1 VIGGSWFDRFIP
13 EDERQA
19 MRKLFDEAIHIGKFP
34 NIFENPILTRN
45 GEKRLIV
52 WNNVLVGSPQDVQGT
67 AAIGMDVTDR
77 REMEGRLRAADERFR
92 LAFKTS
98 PDSVNINRLSDGLY
112 IDINEGFVQITGYSR
127 EDVIGKSSLEIDIWA
142 NPEDRKA
149 LVRKLLA
156 EGVVRNFEA
165 SFRMKGGRIVEG
177 LMSAAII
184 ELDGVS
190 HILSITRD
198 ISDRKRLENELRES
212 ENRYRTLFEDHAAV
226 ELLIDAQ
233 TGRIVDANQS
243 ALAYYGWNK
252 AELTKKRIQEINTL
266 SPIEVEREMDDARK
280 KHRNHFQFKHRR
292 ADGSVSDVRVFSSP
306 IVIKGKEYLHSIVLD
321 ITKEKQL
328 EAQLQQAQKMESVGQ
343 LAGGVAHD
351 FNNLLQVMNG
361 YAELLVAKF
370 GETHDIGGYVNKML
384 DAGNKAASLVQQL
397 LAFSRRQLMRPE
409 ILDMNLLI
417 EQMLKMLKRVI
428 GEHIDMRFVPGHK
441 LGTVQADRTMMEQI
455 LMNLCVNARDAMPE
469 GGEITIETENVFIDE
484 KYSDLHEWAKI
495 GRYVLLSVTDSGCGM
510 SHDLMEHI
518 FEPFFTTK
526 EQGKGTGLGLSTV
539 YGIVKQHEGMINAY
553 SELNKGTTFKVYLPV
568 SERAAI
574 DVGSKIKEPVPLGNE
589 RILVAEDSEEVRSLA
604 REILEK
610 AGYQVIEARDGQQAI
625 EMIENGEGATV
636 AAYLLDVVMPK
647 KSGWDVYKTLCR
659 IRPGCRVLFM
669 SGYSENAVH
678 TNYVLKSGH
687 RLVQKPFSRET
698 LLKEIRKTIEE

>member
-1 VIGGSWFDRFIP
+1 
-13 EDERQA
+13 
-19 MRKLFDEAIHIGKFP
+19 
-34 NIFENPILTRN
+34 
-45 GEKRLIV
+45 
-52 WNNVLVGSPQDVQGT
+52 
-67 AAIGMDVTDR
+67 
-77 REMEGRLRAADERFR
+77 
-92 LAFKTS
+92 
-98 PDSVNINRLSDGLY
+98 
-112 IDINEGFVQITGYSR
+112 
-127 EDVIGKSSLEIDIWA
+127 
-142 NPEDRKA
+142 
-149 LVRKLLA
+149 
-156 EGVVRNFEA
+156 
-165 SFRMKGGRIVEG
+165 
-177 LMSAAII
+177 
-184 ELDGVS
+184 
-190 HILSITRD
+190 
-198 ISDRKRLENELRES
+198 
-212 ENRYRTLFEDHAAV
+212 
-226 ELLIDAQ
+226 
-233 TGRIVDANQS
+233 
-243 ALAYYGWNK
+243 
-252 AELTKKRIQEINTL
+252 
-266 SPIEVEREMDDARK
+266 
-280 KHRNHFQFKHRR
+280 
-292 ADGSVSDVRVFSSP
+292 
-306 IVIKGKEYLHSIVLD
+306 
-321 ITKEKQL
+321 
-328 EAQLQQAQKMESVGQ
+328 
-343 LAGGVAHD
+343 
-351 FNNLLQVMNG
+351 
-361 YAELLVAKF
+361 
-370 GETHDIGGYVNKML
+370 
-384 DAGNKAASLVQQL
+384 
-397 LAFSRRQLMRPE
+397 
-409 ILDMNLLI
+409 
-417 EQMLKMLKRVI
+417 
-428 GEHIDMRFVPGHK
+428 
-441 LGTVQADRTMMEQI
+441 
-455 LMNLCVNARDAMPE
+455 MNLCVNARDAMPE